1 MAQDSKPQTQ
11 NSGLKIIECPRDA
24 MQGYKTFIPTEKKVA
39 YINALLQV
47 GFDTIDFGSFVSPK
61 AIPQMRDTAEV
72 LAGLDLRNS
81 RSKLLAI
88 VANYRGAEDAVRH
101 PEINY
106 LGFPLSLSET
116 FQQRNTNKSIAEAL
130 QVVEDIQ
137 NLSQQTGKELVT
149 YLSMGFGNPY
159 GDPYDVGVVEEFT
172 EKLSQRGI
180 RIISLADT
188 IASASPAQISELF
201 DTISRQ
207 FPDNEVGVHLHSL
220 RSDAYTKI
228 DAAYRAGCRRID
240 GALLG
245 FGGCPMAKDE
255 LVGNLPTEEL
265 IRYIAEENISHPL
278 NEEALQQSLKLA
290 REIFVM

>member
-1 MAQDSKPQTQ
+1 MASDSKLNTQ
-11 NSGLKIIECPRDA
+11 DLKIIECPRDA
-24 MQGYKTFIPTEKKVA
+24 MQGFRTFIPTEQKIA
-39 YINALLQV
+39 YINTLLQV

-61 AIPQMRDTAEV
+61 AIPQMRDTSEV
-72 LAGLDLRNS
+72 LAGLDLS
-81 RSKLLAI
+81 KSSSKLLAI
-88 VANYRGAEDAVRH
+88 VANYRGAEEAARY
-101 PEINY
+101 PEIGY
-106 LGFPLSLSET
+106 MGFPLSLSET

-137 NLSQQTGKELVT
+137 NLCQQNKKELVT

-172 EKLSQRGI
+172 EKLSQRGV

-188 IASASPAQISELF
+188 IASAGPDQISELF
-201 DTISRQ
+201 STISHK
-207 FPDNEVGVHLHSL
+207 FPDNEIGVHLHSL
-220 RSDAYTKI
+220 RKDAYEKI
-228 DAAYRAGCRRID
+228 AAAYHAGCRRID

-265 IRYIAEENISHPL
+265 IRYASENGISNPL
-278 NEEALQQSLKLA
+278 NEEALQQSLRIA
-290 REIFVM
+290 HGIFDA